1 MYELSQQGAVDVIS
15 GNKPLN
21 IEYVDAVREI
31 INRCTE
37 SGQPR
42 IVFNL
47 RGIPVIDSSGLELL
61 LDARDRCQLR
71 GGHLHMATPNGLCG
85 DILRVTGVDSRFEIF
100 DDVLTAVG
108 SFAL

>member
-21 IEYVDAVREI
+21 IENVDAVRELLH
-31 INRCTE
+31 RCTE

-42 IVFNL
+42 IVLNL
-47 RGIPVIDSSGLELL
+47 RSVPLIDSSGLELL

-71 GGHLHMATPNGLCG
+71 GGHLHLAAPSGLCG

-100 DDVLTAVG
+100 DDVMPAVG